1 VEYRNLGGAGLKV
14 SEVGLGS
21 WLTFGRS
28 VDQSTTDACVRK
40 AFDLGVI
47 FFDTADIYAKGA
59 AEVAFGKALADIR
72 RQDIVLATKVFWPMS
87 ENPNDRGLSR
97 KHIIESCE
105 ASLERLG
112 TDYVDL
118 YQCHRH
124 DPEVPIEEVVLAM
137 DTLVRQG
144 KVLYWGVSCWTS
156 PQIRDAC
163 AIADRRLAFRPVS
176 NQPPY
181 SLLDRE
187 IEKDVIPTSDELGLG
202 QVVFSPLGEGLLT
215 GKYAGGKIPEGSRAA
230 DPKAGQFI
238 KPLMT
243 DENMARVERFVEIAR
258 SIERDPATVALAWC
272 LRQRNVASVIAG
284 ATRVEHVE
292 ANVRASGTMLPDDAL
307 AALDELFAPGD
318 D

>member
-1 VEYRNLGGAGLKV
+1 MEYRNLGRTGLKV

-28 VDQSTTDACVRK
+28 VDQSATDACVKK

-59 AEVAFGKALADIR
+59 AEVAYGKALGGFR
-72 RQDIVLATKVFWPMS
+72 RRDYVLATKTYFPMS

-97 KHIIESCE
+97 KHILESCE

-112 TDYVDL
+112 TDHIDL

-124 DPEVPIEEVVLAM
+124 DASVPLDEVVMAM
-137 DTLVRQG
+137 DTLMRQG
-144 KVLYWGVSCWTS
+144 KVLYWGVSCWS
-156 PQIRDAC
+156 AEQIRDAC
-163 AIADRRLAFRPVS
+163 AIADRRLAFRPAS

-181 SLLDRE
+181 SLLQRD
-187 IEKDVIPTSDELGLG
+187 IERKVIGASDEMGLG

-215 GKYAGGKIPEGSRAA
+215 GKYAGGKVPEGSRAA

-238 KPLMT
+238 EPLMT
-243 DENMARVERFVEIAR
+243 KENMARVDRLVELSKSLDMAPAR
-258 SIERDPATVALAWC
+258 VALAWC
-272 LRQRNVASVIAG
+272 LRQPNVSSVIVG
-284 ATRVEHVE
+284 ATKVEHVVS
-292 ANVRASGTMLPDDAL
+292 NVQSSGVVLPDDAIATL
-307 AALDELFAPGD
+307 EEIFPLEDA
-318 D
+318 